1 MSSKRQTVFIFFI
14 ILALS
19 FVVSGCSGSSYSED
33 MSVQTGQSIA
43 DMPELENHFE
53 EVSSDGEEV
62 TMGRKL
68 VYNLDYT
75 LLVPDPNRTVNEI
88 MGQTNKFGGYMV
100 ESRLSSD
107 NGESSH
113 ARLVV
118 KIPQNNM
125 EQMSAY
131 LETLGTVKHQ
141 TMYTDDVTM
150 EYYDTEARLKV
161 LQKEEER
168 MLSFMDDEAA
178 TIQDLLAIE
187 REVAQVREK
196 RESLQAR
203 MNVLTNQVNYSQFNI
218 GLQTSYNELSTPQGT
233 LSKAKNA
240 LVQSLN
246 SMLQL
251 FNWLLIALFAIL
263 PYLLLLVLAYL
274 LFRTIK
280 KKRTAKK
287 E

>member
-19 FVVSGCSGSSYSED
+19 FVVSGCGGSSYSED